1 MNDLFVGYTG
11 VPVSTDM
18 GYKEVTCFQNCEK
31 EFVTLF
37 EEKHDIYQNVN
48 TTRCMRHLPH
58 LTPRSILLLS
68 RFSCYHRGMRYQYM
82 ASFWKPH

>member
-1 MNDLFVGYTG
+1 VSLLSLYETNVIGIKMNDLFVGCTG

-37 EEKHDIYQNVN
+37 EERNMTYK
-48 TTRCMRHLPH
+48 
-58 LTPRSILLLS
+58 
-68 RFSCYHRGMRYQYM
+68 
-82 ASFWKPH
+82 KPIKM